1 MSDPARKTALSILN
15 TIDTKHQTLDSVLDD
30 ALHKNSFLSRKDRA
44 LIHALVYGVL
54 RWQGRLDWIIAFFS
68 KTPLGKIDSKVL
80 NILRLGLFQMLYLS
94 KTPVSAAVN
103 TSVEMAKTV
112 AAPWV
117 VKYVNGLLRNA
128 ARHYRQVP
136 FPDLYTDPISAL
148 AADKSFPKWLLRRWV
163 ERFGVNETGL
173 LCDSINTIPP
183 ITIRTNTLKTTREE
197 LVNFLMGDV
206 EKIEITDQSPEGV
219 HVFNPKTSIAEI
231 NAFKN
236 GLFQVQDEAAQ
247 LVTLLLNPQPG
258 ETVMDACSGLGG
270 KTGHIAQQMK
280 NRGKLLAA
288 DHNANKLSLL
298 KKEMHRLGISMVTT
312 RVVDLQHPLDPNR
325 FGMFDRILLD
335 APCSGLG
342 VLRRNPDVKWITTK
356 QNLSY
361 YSKRQAL
368 FLENLAPLVRV
379 NGILVYAVCSMEPEE
394 NDDVVNRFLNKHS
407 EFVIEYDTMAPSLKA
422 SSIIETDGF
431 LRTFCHRNNMDGF
444 FSACLKRIK

>member
-1 MSDPARKTALSILN
+1 
-15 TIDTKHQTLDSVLDD
+15 
-30 ALHKNSFLSRKDRA
+30 
-44 LIHALVYGVL
+44 
-54 RWQGRLDWIIAFFS
+54 
-68 KTPLGKIDSKVL
+68 
-80 NILRLGLFQMLYLS
+80 
-94 KTPVSAAVN
+94 
-103 TSVEMAKTV
+103 
-112 AAPWV
+112 
-117 VKYVNGLLRNA
+117 
-128 ARHYRQVP
+128 
-136 FPDLYTDPISAL
+136 
-148 AADKSFPKWLLRRWV
+148 
-163 ERFGVNETGL
+163 
-173 LCDSINTIPP
+173 
-183 ITIRTNTLKTTREE
+183 
-197 LVNFLMGDV
+197 
-206 EKIEITDQSPEGV
+206 
-219 HVFNPKTSIAEI
+219 
-231 NAFKN
+231 
-236 GLFQVQDEAAQ
+236 
-247 LVTLLLNPQPG
+247 
-258 ETVMDACSGLGG
+258 
-270 KTGHIAQQMK
+270 MK